1 MRLRIKELEM
11 SDSARHEY
19 LESHQL
25 RGSALA
31 LDIERESKEILE
43 AASAAGVK
51 HAAKTL
57 VKDGPLRL
65 IVLGFRSGSSLR
77 EHRAGG
83 PVSIQVLSGT
93 AEITTDEGAHTLSPG
108 SALVLASDVA
118 HSVTAKADAV
128 LLLTIAWKV
137 R

>member
-1 MRLRIKELEM
+1 M
-11 SDSARHEY
+11 SESARHEY

-25 RGSALA
+25 SGNAVE
-31 LDIERESKEILE
+31 LDVERESQEILE

-57 VKDGPLRL
+57 IKDGALRL
-65 IVLGFRSGSSLR
+65 IILGFMAGSSLR

-83 PVSIQVLSGT
+83 PVSIHVLSGT
-93 AEITTDEGAHTLSPG
+93 TEITTENGAHTLSSG

-118 HSVTAKADAV
+118 HSVTAKTAAV
-128 LLLTIAWKV
+128 LLLTISWNG